1 MTQESIIK
9 ILAGANKIARQS
21 KQIIKDSSANYIEQ
35 NIVKGQ
41 YVTREEYEQL
51 QKLVLKLKQEITEL
65 KNQKM

>member
-1 MTQESIIK
+1 MNQQSIIE

-21 KQIIKDSSANYIEQ
+21 KKIMKEASANYIEK

-65 KNQKM
+65 KNQ